1 MRDILDYL
9 ETQLST
15 FEDEPLNEVDSA
27 LLAQFCMTRGEGI
40 MPAVTSPREAARAR
54 AEAARAGASRAAAQ
68 GGEGA
73 SGCGGVANEGG
84 YGSDS
89 RAFAPAG
96 GEAEMVEPAS
106 PRGLKG
112 FARRVRR
119 GLHWPGRGA
128 RDARAAEVAAGAHDS
143 RPVHFA
149 DLMRTEL
156 FGDLFAGMHAAQ
168 MRQQL
173 FLMAASPR
181 FRTMTIRDHA
191 ALFDEQPPM
200 QFAATTYVYGDQ
212 FAYVGFR
219 GTDTTLAGWREDFD
233 MAYQVPVPAQDLAAR
248 YLADVAADPAVPE
261 RLYVGGHSKGGNLAE
276 YAALTAASEVQAR
289 IARVFSHDGP
299 GFMAGTFS
307 AADYAPL
314 EGRWAKTVPEDSMVG
329 ILMESSMPVSVVRAS
344 GKGFEQ
350 HTVFRWEVADDNRG
364 FVTVPQLPEVT
375 QRRAEAL
382 KLWLASMDG
391 AQRERMVDALFAAIR
406 AAGVTDAAQLFEGG
420 REVTLVRDGMLK
432 MDGAD
437 RAVMLRAVSG
447 LARAFHEVTVERN
460 EARRQENRAVKA

>member
-54 AEAARAGASRAAAQ
+54 AEAARAGASRAAAR
-68 GGEGA
+68 GCEGL
-73 SGCGGVANEGG
+73 SGCDGVADEGG

-119 GLHWPGRGA
+119 GLHWPGRGG
-128 RDARAAEVAAGAHDS
+128 RVARAAEVAAGVHDS
-143 RPVHFA
+143 EPIRFA

-200 QFAATTYVYGDQ
+200 QFAATTYVHGDQ

-248 YLADVAADPAVPE
+248 YLADVAADPTVPE

-276 YAALTAASEVQAR
+276 YAALTAAPEVQAR

-314 EGRWAKTVPEDSMVG
+314 QGRLAKTVPEDSMVG
-329 ILMESSMPVSVVRAS
+329 ILMESSMPVGVVRAS

-364 FVTVPQLPEVT
+364 FATVPQLPEAT
-375 QRRAEAL
+375 RRRAEAL

-420 REVTLVRDGMLK
+420 REVALVRDGMLK
-432 MDGAD
+432 MDGID

-447 LARAFHEVTVERN
+447 LARAFHEVAAERN
-460 EARRQENRAVKA
+460 EARRQENRAAKA

>member
-40 MPAVTSPREAARAR
+40 MPGVTSPREAARAR
-54 AEAARAGASRAAAQ
+54 AEAARAK
-68 GGEGA
+68 
-73 SGCGGVANEGG
+73 
-84 YGSDS
+84 
-89 RAFAPAG
+89 
-96 GEAEMVEPAS
+96 

-112 FARRVRR
+112 LAERVRR
-119 GLHWPGRGA
+119 GWHWPVRGGRV
-128 RDARAAEVAAGAHDS
+128 ARAAEAAAAAS
-143 RPVHFA
+143 ESEPVCFA

-156 FGDLFAGMHAAQ
+156 FDDLFAGMHATQ

-276 YAALTAASEVQAR
+276 YAALTAAPEVQAR

-307 AADYAPL
+307 TADYAPL
-314 EGRWAKTVPEDSMVG
+314 EGRWAKTIPEDSMVG
-329 ILMESSMPVSVVRAS
+329 ILMESSMPVNVVRAS

-375 QRRAEAL
+375 QRRTEAL

-391 AQRERMVDALFAAIR
+391 EQRERMVDALFAAIR

-420 REVTLVRDGMLK
+420 REVALVRDGMLK
-432 MDGAD
+432 MDGTD
-437 RAVMLRAVSG
+437 RAVMLRAVGG
-447 LARAFHEVTVERN
+447 LARAFHEVSVERS
-460 EARRQENRAVKA
+460 EARRQENRAAKA